1 MYKNGSDVQMC
12 LDEEELILPKEPVQ
26 PENPTPHQKKV
37 WDLRAT
43 AMIKNLR
50 LLYVV
55 VMSLCDPIME
65 DKVLCHEILTAIKHL
80 MDTIKLLQVIKQL
93 MYSK

>member
-1 MYKNGSDVQMC
+1 MGLYLCTMYKNGSDVQMC

-43 AMIKNLR
+43 AMKKSKIA
-50 LLYVV
+50 
-55 VMSLCDPIME
+55 LCCCD
-65 DKVLCHEILTAIKHL
+65 VTL
-80 MDTIKLLQVIKQL
+80 
-93 MYSK
+93 